1 MPLIRLQPPH
11 SLVCLQVAM
20 DTLCALVQSM
30 GPLFSVFVPVLGAT
44 LAHAGVSHR
53 RYEALVAPLAPAPA
67 PGEAHVTAQGAA
79 AARSSSSDFASAHAA
94 SAAGAGGTAGAA
106 GAGAA
111 AAGGSGGGAARGT
124 GGPSDR
130 ARGSSVLA
138 AAAGEAEAHPES
150 EDDELGDWG
159 PTRAGTAV
167 PSTPTSGAP
176 PRLNPSSLKS
186 AWEAT
191 QRSTRDDWHEWML

>member
-1 MPLIRLQPPH
+1 
-11 SLVCLQVAM
+11 M

-44 LAHAGVSHR
+44 LAHAGVSHP

-67 PGEAHVTAQGAA
+67 PGEAHTAAEGAA
-79 AARSSSSDFASAHAA
+79 AARIGCSDFASASVA
-94 SAAGAGGTAGAA
+94 SAAGTAGTAGAA
-106 GAGAA
+106 SAGAA
-111 AAGGSGGGAARGT
+111 AAGGSGGGAARGEAQRSCCS
-124 GGPSDR
+124 SDG
-130 ARGSSVLA
+130 ARSGAVLA
-138 AAAGEAEAHPES
+138 AAGEVEAYLES
-150 EDDELGDWG
+150 EDDELGDWA
-159 PTRAGTAV
+159 PNRAGTAV

-176 PRLNPSSLKS
+176 PRFNPSALKL